1 MKKVDNL
8 RIAYIIYIVLLILV
22 SLIPSNGHISFWH
35 IDKIGHFIAYA
46 GMAVLAMLNFD
57 SKVPRMTAIGFGILL
72 GGILEWG
79 QSFVPGREMS
89 LIDEIANTLGLLA
102 GIFIYR
108 VWGESL
114 SERVKRLI
122 S

>member
-1 MKKVDNL
+1 M
-8 RIAYIIYIVLLILV
+8 
-22 SLIPSNGHISFWH
+22 
-35 IDKIGHFIAYA
+35 DKIGHFIAYG
-46 GMAVLAMLNFD
+46 GMAVLTMLNFN
-57 SKVPRMTAIGFGILL
+57 SRVPRMAGIGFGVLL

-89 LIDEIANTLGLLA
+89 IMDEIANTLGLLA
-102 GIFIYR
+102 GIIIYH